1 MSESLPSL
9 IEHTLACRACE
20 AILPQDPRPIFQ
32 VSDSATLLIAGQAP
46 GIKAHDSNLPFN
58 DRSGDRLRD
67 WLGIDRTVFYDAS
80 RVVLLPMAFCYPG
93 TAAYG
98 DLPPPPQCAALWRT
112 KYLSLLTNV
121 KLTVACGTH
130 AVRWY
135 YKQSKTQNLS
145 KVVRSWRDF
154 PKNVIALPHPSPR
167 NNGWLK
173 RNPWFE
179 QEVLPE
185 LQTRVSEVLFG
196 NDKAVLISQERSV

>member
-1 MSESLPSL
+1 MSESLSSL
-9 IEHTLACRACE
+9 IASTRACRACE

-32 VSDSATLLIAGQAP
+32 VSNTATLLIAGQAP
-46 GIKAHDSNLPFN
+46 GIKAHESNLPFN

-67 WLGIDRTVFYDAS
+67 WLGINRTAFYDAS
-80 RVVLLPMAFCYPG
+80 RVILLPMAFCYPG
-93 TAAYG
+93 SATYG
-98 DLPPPPQCAALWRT
+98 DLPPPPQCAELWRT

-121 KLTVACGTH
+121 KLTVACGTY

-135 YKQSKTQNLS
+135 YNQDKTQNLS
-145 KVVRSWRDF
+145 KLVRRWGDF
-154 PKNVIALPHPSPR
+154 PKDIIALPHPSPR

-185 LQTRVSEVLFG
+185 LRTRVMDVLLSKEESVSNLQEV
-196 NDKAVLISQERSV
+196 SV